1 MTGALMNATDWL
13 ARLVGFDTTSA
24 KTNLPL
30 IEDVAG
36 YLEDLGA
43 SVRLIRDD
51 GGAKANLFATFGPER
66 TGGIV
71 LSGHSDVVPV
81 TGQPW
86 DTDPFVMSERDG
98 RFHGRGTTDM
108 KGFIACALALAPEI
122 ASRGIETPI
131 HIALSYDEEVGC
143 LGVRSMIEAIGRELP
158 RPRLAI
164 VGEPTEMRVANAHK
178 GISQQT
184 TVVTGRDGHSSRP
197 GSGVNAVAY
206 GAEIIGFLGRLAAE
220 YNERASSASRFDPP
234 GTTFNVGVITGG
246 TAVNIIAREC
256 AFRWEFRPTPD
267 VDPDEILTRLDDFVE
282 AEILPR
288 MRAVDPAAG
297 VATTVEISA
306 PTLEPVAGSPA
317 EELAL
322 GLTGANA
329 AVAMSYVCEAGL
341 FSGAGIPAVV
351 CGPGSIAE
359 AHQPNEFVALDQLEA
374 CTAFLSRLLASVAVG
389 TSD

>member
-1 MTGALMNATDWL
+1 MTGAPMNATDWL

-30 IEDVAG
+30 IEDAAG
-36 YLEDLGA
+36 HLDDLGA

-66 TGGIV
+66 AGGIV

-108 KGFIACALALAPEI
+108 KGFIACTLALAPEM
-122 ASRGIETPI
+122 ATRGIETPI

-206 GAEIIGFLGRLAAE
+206 GAEIIGFLDRLSAE
-220 YNERASSASRFDPP
+220 YSERANHASRFDPP

-297 VATTVEISA
+297 VATTVEIAA

-374 CTAFLSRLLASVAVG
+374 CTAFLSRLLASVANV
-389 TSD
+389 T

>member
-1 MTGALMNATDWL
+1 MIPPRSILWKSYYQL
-13 ARLVGFDTTSA
+13 LVTAVSRGT
-24 KTNLPL
+24 
-30 IEDVAG
+30 
-36 YLEDLGA
+36 LEY
-43 SVRLIRDD
+43 
-51 GGAKANLFATFGPER
+51 
-66 TGGIV
+66 
-71 LSGHSDVVPV
+71 
-81 TGQPW
+81 
-86 DTDPFVMSERDG
+86 SER
-98 RFHGRGTTDM
+98 
-108 KGFIACALALAPEI
+108 
-122 ASRGIETPI
+122 
-131 HIALSYDEEVGC
+131 
-143 LGVRSMIEAIGRELP
+143 
-158 RPRLAI
+158 
-164 VGEPTEMRVANAHK
+164 ANH
-178 GISQQT
+178 
-184 TVVTGRDGHSSRP
+184 
-197 GSGVNAVAY
+197 
-206 GAEIIGFLGRLAAE
+206 
-220 YNERASSASRFDPP
+220 ASRFDPP

-267 VDPDEILTRLDDFVE
+267 VDPAEILARLDDFVE

-297 VATTVEISA
+297 VATTVEIAA
-306 PTLEPVAGSPA
+306 PTLEAVAGSPA

-374 CTAFLSRLLASVAVG
+374 CTAFLRRLLSSVANV

>member
-1 MTGALMNATDWL
+1 MAGTAMTATDWL

-36 YLEDLGA
+36 HLDDLGA
-43 SVRLIRDD
+43 MVRLIRDD
-51 GGAKANLFATFGPER
+51 GGAKANLFATIGPER
-66 TGGIV
+66 AGGIV

-81 TGQPW
+81 AGQPW
-86 DTDPFVMSERDG
+86 DTDPFVMTERDG

-108 KGFIACALALAPEI
+108 KGFIACILALAPEM
-122 ASRGIETPI
+122 AARGVETPI

-143 LGVRSMIEAIGRELP
+143 IGVRAMIEAIGRALP

-197 GSGVNAVAY
+197 GRGVNAVAY
-206 GAEIIGFLGRLAAE
+206 AAEIIGFLDRLAAE
-220 YNERASSASRFDPP
+220 YGARASAASRFDPP
-234 GTTFNVGVITGG
+234 GTTFNVGVISGG

-267 VDPDEILTRLDDFVE
+267 VDPGEILARLDDFVA
-282 AEILPR
+282 AEIVPR
-288 MRAVDPAAG
+288 MRAVDADAG
-297 VATTVEISA
+297 VATTVEIAA

-317 EELAL
+317 EQLAL

-351 CGPGSIAE
+351 CGPGSVAE
-359 AHQPNEFVALDQLEA
+359 AHQPNEFIAVDQLEA
-374 CTAFLSRLLASVAVG
+374 CTGFLNRLLAVAASG
-389 TSD
+389 A